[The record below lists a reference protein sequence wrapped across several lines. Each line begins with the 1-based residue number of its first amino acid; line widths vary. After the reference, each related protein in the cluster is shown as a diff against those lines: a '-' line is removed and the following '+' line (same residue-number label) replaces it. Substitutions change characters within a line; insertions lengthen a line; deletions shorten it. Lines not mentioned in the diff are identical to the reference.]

1 MIYLNS
7 IVAMLEEAQE
17 KVEKSAS
24 ELEEKQAAIEDKAFD
39 RNMTDME
46 EEKFANLD
54 LEISDLQEESDA
66 LEDAISELKEFCE

>member
-7 IVAMLEEAQE
+7 VVAMLEEAQE
-17 KVEKSAS
+17 KVEKSAN
-24 ELEEKQAAIEDKAFD
+24 ELEKKQAAIEDKAFD

-46 EEKFANLD
+46 EEKFADLD

>member
-7 IVAMLEEAQE
+7 VVAMLEEAQE

-24 ELEEKQAAIEDKAFD
+24 ELEKKQAAIEDKAFD

-46 EEKFANLD
+46 EEKFADLD

>member
-24 ELEEKQAAIEDKAFD
+24 ELEEKQAAIEDKAFN

-46 EEKFANLD
+46 EEKFADLD